1 MNRFLN
7 DPVVECYI
15 DENKHK
21 VNTFKELIT
30 ELNILYWSN
39 KSNCNQKD
47 IDSDFDVQ
55 VKRKL
60 SLKEYLMMQFNYCNA
75 IAIDILEHNKSKK
88 IQEYVKQ
95 FAEIESPL
103 VDGTDEEWIRIN
115 WGDIYIYLYDDGRIR
130 YQLDPLGGYGSELID
145 TFDSKSFTAEIL
157 TLKTAPV
164 IRNNVVCYEEE
175 TGYPDDIPMYIPM
188 K

>member
-1 MNRFLN
+1 MDLPSAD

-60 SLKEYLMMQFNYCNA
+60 SLKE
-75 IAIDILEHNKSKK
+75 
-88 IQEYVKQ
+88 
-95 FAEIESPL
+95 
-103 VDGTDEEWIRIN
+103 
-115 WGDIYIYLYDDGRIR
+115 
-130 YQLDPLGGYGSELID
+130 
-145 TFDSKSFTAEIL
+145 
-157 TLKTAPV
+157 
-164 IRNNVVCYEEE
+164 
-175 TGYPDDIPMYIPM
+175 
-188 K
+188 